1 MPRASSRGRLATAR
15 NRTHSQASVTH
26 QHSRRPTATLVN
38 SKGTVRNRTCNPL
51 PLRTPHTQAHE
62 EYCDAAYALKVKHSA
77 GANDHDLL
85 NEGRAITATRK
96 VIKAYLTDT
105 GSDWSLRHIMLKIQ
119 GDKPKLRTLPTDFE
133 MK

>member
-1 MPRASSRGRLATAR
+1 M
-15 NRTHSQASVTH
+15 
-26 QHSRRPTATLVN
+26 
-38 SKGTVRNRTCNPL
+38 

-62 EYCDAAYALKVKHSA
+62 KYCDAAYAFNVKKNSA
-77 GANDHDLL
+77 DANDHELL
-85 NEGRAITATRK
+85 KEGRAITATRK

-133 MK
+133 IKSASTRSVESACGRDIRKRTAYRRQIRMA